1 MSYKKKLSRR
11 QFLAG
16 SLALTGA
23 TLASC
28 VPAGQPAVQEAPQ
41 SAAAAEEQIAEAP
54 AEDVIELLFHSR
66 LGSHADWHKSRVS
79 LFEEQNPGLKLTVDE
94 LPGDEM
100 YPKVYAMSASGT
112 VGDVVWTYLNNPP
125 EHKAKGVM
133 ISLEE
138 IIAAKNFDTS
148 PFWTSLLDALTIDGE
163 LHAIPNHGHYG
174 TVTYYFNRQLY
185 EEAGVDMPQPEWTV
199 EDLVTGAKA
208 ITDAPEIW
216 GFRSVGGGQEH
227 IPSYLRMFGGE
238 LLNPE
243 GTTCLIAEEKSVEAL
258 KWLYDLQYEYK
269 VDPCNCGTD
278 TRNNFVA
285 GKVGCY
291 NWTTGFVAQ
300 FSAIP
305 EDDWTFEW
313 DATIGPVGPHDDRGS
328 QVSAAAF
335 CITENSKHPAEA
347 FQILD
352 FFSTLEDGVEH
363 VYGGAGSPGGR
374 TDVWESER
382 LNALHPIYAITAKH
396 YPEGPKGWYRPAN
409 ARTSEFVDTMNNN
422 LQAIFT
428 GAVDFDEGVELTR
441 QLCQEVLDK
450 EPLV

>member
-1 MSYKKKLSRR
+1 MLSNKRLSRR

-16 SLALTGA
+16 SLTLIGGAALTACAPTMPAADGQAGDSPSEEA
-23 TLASC
+23 TT
-28 VPAGQPAVQEAPQ
+28 
-41 SAAAAEEQIAEAP
+41 
-54 AEDVIELLFHSR
+54 LLFHSR

-79 LFEEQNPGLKLTVDE
+79 LFEEQNPDLKLEIDE
-94 LPGDEM
+94 LPGNEM

-133 ISLEE
+133 IPLDD
-138 IIAAKNFDTS
+138 IIASKGYDTS
-148 PFWTSLLDALTIDGE
+148 PFWKSLLDALTLEGQ

-185 EEAGVDMPQPEWTV
+185 EEAGVDMPHTDWTV
-199 EDLVTGAKA
+199 DELVEGAKA
-208 ITDAPEIW
+208 ITDAPEVW
-216 GFRSVGGGQEH
+216 GFRSVGRGQEH
-227 IPSYLRMFGGE
+227 IPSYLRMFGGD

-243 GTTCLIAEEKSVEAL
+243 GTQCLIAEEKSVEAL
-258 KWLYDLQYEYK
+258 RWLYDLQYTHE

-285 GKVGCY
+285 GKVGGY

-300 FSAIP
+300 FSALP
-305 EDDWTFEW
+305 ESDWPFEW
-313 DATIGPVGPHDDRGS
+313 DATIGPVGPYGDRGS

-335 CITENSKHPAEA
+335 CITENSDHPAEA

-352 FFSTLEDGVEH
+352 FYSTLEDGIEH
-363 VYGGAGSPGGR
+363 VYNGAGSPGGR

-382 LNALHPIYAITAKH
+382 LNALHPIYKITAEK
-396 YPEGPKGWYRPAN
+396 YPDGPQPWYRPAN
-409 ARTSEFVDTMNNN
+409 ARTSEFIDTMNNN
-422 LQAIFT
+422 LEAIFT
-428 GAVDFDEGVELTR
+428 NNVGFEEGIELTR

-450 EPLV
+450 EPLL